1 VRPRWQDWMIGLA
14 LIVLGITGIWT
25 IWGGD
30 LMRLIHPA
38 ETHEPVATPAVAP
51 PSGPSQGPF

>member
-1 VRPRWQDWMIGLA
+1 MIGLA